1 MTFFPALSITTSQMT
16 TINDKIIKDKETFIS
31 AISEADEA
39 AMSEW
44 LIYYDIKFLC
54 SIIGVIRMQI

>member
-16 TINDKIIKDKETFIS
+16 MINDKIIEDKETFIS

-39 AMSEW
+39 AMSKW

-54 SIIGVIRMQI
+54 SIIRMQI

>member
-39 AMSEW
+39 AMSE
-44 LIYYDIKFLC
+44 
-54 SIIGVIRMQI
+54 